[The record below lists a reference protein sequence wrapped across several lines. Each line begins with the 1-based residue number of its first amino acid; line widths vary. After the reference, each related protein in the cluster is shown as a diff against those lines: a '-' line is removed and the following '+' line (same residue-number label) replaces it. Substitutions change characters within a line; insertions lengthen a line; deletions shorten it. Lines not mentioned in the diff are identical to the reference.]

1 MTIAKKRTTATAIAT
16 FLLLTI
22 AVTLVALP
30 LANAHDPPQEV
41 PTWTYVAVT
50 PLTIGVN
57 QPVIIVFWQNFV
69 PPTANGNYGDRWTF
83 YVNVTAPDGT
93 NATLGPFVS
102 DPVGSGW
109 TLYTPTQ
116 VGTYT
121 AQAWFIGKTL
131 DNTPNGLNP
140 TGTYSGSMMGNI
152 NNWLGDY
159 WLPSTS
165 EPQEFTVQQEPMNYY
180 EETPLPS
187 GYWTRP
193 VYGAN
198 RDWWSIMGQW
208 LGGATNPGRIN
219 DYTEGPESS
228 HILWARPVWLGGVM
242 GGQVGESSIQ
252 REYYTGQSYESYGGP
267 SLIVDGKIFYSVG
280 QPPAYGWYCVDLYT
294 GKTIYYENNTDGHH
308 AMPSKGQILNIDN
321 PNQHGGFA
329 YLWRTSGVV
338 LEDPDSSSRSGTQ
351 TWELLDAYTGN
362 MICRVGNV
370 SGPAGFG
377 FFFGPVSGPTEFVD
391 TIGSDCYLNIQNLG
405 STSNPDYYMTVWNS
419 TNAIYNGTTSSFGVT
434 YWSWRP
440 TGSGT
445 HAGRT
450 YATGFDGD
458 LGFTL
463 NASIPAVQGTIRKI
477 VYTLDEK
484 YVIGGTTGNIT
495 TNPGQNTKG
504 NFWCLSLKPGEEGR
518 LLWNFTFT
526 PPPGLGD
533 AAIQSIQ
540 FSGHDT
546 VFVGVDT
553 DSGVFSYMN
562 SMLRTRWVYSLDEA
576 KTGQPQGTLLWTSEP
591 EDQFNFYGWST
602 SIYRGRLYSYGTA
615 GVLIAYNVTT
625 GHVDWNWSAPYLGVD
640 ETPWEHTP
648 LSLAFIADGKIYLY
662 SSEHSPTMP
671 LRRDGKIYCVDAETG
686 QMLWSITC
694 WPSSSPIISDG
705 RIIAYDLQDGMIYC
719 YGKGNSA
726 TTVSA
731 PQTVPALGSSVVI
744 TGTVTDETDTGRL
757 NTNAAGASQF
767 NSLDVPV
774 SGDYDFT
781 LKGTPAIG
789 DDSMD
794 AWMEYMYH
802 QRPMPTNATGVEVS
816 LDTIDPNGN
825 YVHIATVTSD
835 SSGNYGYAYTPDVPG
850 TYQIIATFAGS
861 AAYGP
866 SSATTYL
873 SVGEA
878 PPATAAPPEYPQP
891 IDYTMTIIGA
901 AVVLLIA
908 IAIVG
913 ILLFR
918 KK

>member
-1 MTIAKKRTTATAIAT
+1 MKIAKNKTTATVIAT
-16 FLLLTI
+16 LFLLAI

-30 LANAHDPPQEV
+30 PANAHDPAWIV
-41 PTWTYVAVT
+41 PSWTYVSTT
-50 PLTIGVN
+50 PDIVGVN
-57 QPVIIVFWQNFV
+57 QAVIIVFWCNFI
-69 PPTANGNYGDRWTF
+69 PPTAYGNYGDRWTF

-93 NATLGPFVS
+93 NETLGPFTS
-102 DPVGSGW
+102 DPVGGSY

-121 AQAWFIGKTL
+121 AQAWFIGKVI
-131 DNTPNGLNP
+131 DNTPNGPSP
-140 TGTYSGSMMGNI
+140 TGGFMGSDI
-152 NNWLGDY
+152 NLGDTY
-159 WLPSTS
+159 QPSTS
-165 EPQEFTVQQEPMNYY
+165 EPSEFIVQQEALPYY
-180 EETPLPS
+180 VETPLPT

-198 RDWWSIMGQW
+198 RDWWSVMGQW

-219 DYTEGPESS
+219 DYTQGPESS

-338 LEDPDSSSRSGTQ
+338 LEDTSSSSRSGTQ
-351 TWELLDAYTGN
+351 LWELLDAYTGN
-362 MICRVGNV
+362 MICRVANV
-370 SGPAGFG
+370 SAGAGFG
-377 FFFGPVSGPTEFVD
+377 GFFFAPSGPTEFVD

-405 STSNPDYYMTVWNS
+405 TSSAPNYYMSIWNS
-419 TNAIYNGTTSSFGVT
+419 TQAIYAGTTQSFGVV

-445 HAGRT
+445 HGSRT

-458 LGFTL
+458 NGFTM
-463 NASIPAVQGTIRKI
+463 NVSIPAVQGTIRQV
-477 VYTLDEK
+477 VYTLDNK

-495 TNPGQNTKG
+495 TNPGQNTAG
-504 NFWCLSLKPGEEGR
+504 NLWCLSLDPSDEGH

-533 AAIQSIQ
+533 VARQSGL

-546 VFVGVDT
+546 VFSFLDAATGT
-553 DSGVFSYMN
+553 FAFEN
-562 SMLRTRWVYSLDEA
+562 SMLRLRWVYSLDQA
-576 KTGQPQGTLLWTSEP
+576 KTGQPRGTLLWTSEP
-591 EDQFNFYGWST
+591 EDQFNFYGLSE
-602 SIYRGRLYSYGTA
+602 SVYRGRLYSYGM
-615 GVLIAYNVTT
+615 GGIVLAYNITT
-625 GHVDWNWSAPYLGVD
+625 GHIDWNWSAPYIGVD
-640 ETPWEHTP
+640 ETPYRHTP

-662 SSEHSPTMP
+662 SGEHSPTMP

-686 QMLWSITC
+686 TMLWAITD
-694 WPSSSPIISDG
+694 WPSSSPLIADG
-705 RIIAYDLQDGMIYC
+705 RIISYDLQDGMIYC

-731 PQTVPALGSSVVI
+731 PQNVPALGSSVVI
-744 TGTVTDETDTGRL
+744 TGTVTDQTDTGRL
-757 NTNAAGASQF
+757 NTNAAGTSHF
-767 NSLDVPV
+767 NSLDTPV

-789 DDSMD
+789 DTSMD

-802 QRPMPTNATGVEVS
+802 QRPMPTDATGVEVS

-835 SSGNYGYAYTPDVPG
+835 SSGNYGYAFTPDVPG

-861 AAYGP
+861 GAYGP
-866 SSATTYL
+866 SSGTTYL
-873 SVGEA
+873 AVGQA
-878 PPATAAPPEYPQP
+878 PPATAPPIEYPQP
-891 IDYTMTIIGA
+891 IDYTMAIVLA
-901 AVVLLIA
+901 VVVLLIA

-913 ILLFR
+913 ILLYR